1 MAQHEGS
8 EITVAAI
15 LAAGPSAEPVEE
27 PKVSESERRLHGDC
41 APIVQ
46 LLREASCAT
55 RTAYILACKR
65 RREHRVIQDDLI
77 NKVQTDALDAAV
89 EETWRAKVDT
99 WLAFQDVAAIPP
111 QLFLPQD

>member
-1 MAQHEGS
+1 VKQHKGP

-15 LAAGPSAEPVEE
+15 LAADPSEDPVDE

-46 LLREASCAT
+46 LLREASYST
-55 RTAYILACKR
+55 RAAYVLACKR

-89 EETWRAKVDT
+89 EETWKAKVDT

-111 QLFLPQD
+111 QLFRQQD